1 MATVAERLAAGL
13 RDRTAATKDEKERV
27 NPLRAGLLGG
37 STLAQFDEAP
47 IERVQVDG
55 TALLK
60 IVRGGSGHLLGI
72 DEKGTLLVSDAFA
85 LPGGSIFPAAERA
98 PTDDRD
104 RDASFRRKD
113 DSFDAAFATA
123 HAQASTYL
131 PRLAELGA
139 DANVV
144 GLFTTTTYAATTSAN
159 GQANAPSGALVEALV
174 RYQLGG
180 SVEGAASGTSAVKPK
195 STLGRPPRAPGAGV
209 ALVCDAA
216 SGQAA
221 VGALSLK
228 AYRVSDE
235 YLAALKSGRLDA
247 QACVCSATAVLTLQ
261 ARRPRDHAAQRPA
274 RAAGDDHVQLAPRRR
289 PRDLRRAA
297 FVDPRVRDDRR
308 FDPADPGA
316 FAQDALHAGD
326 LAHPPS
332 PEPAHLVRG
341 LGQRAR
347 QHAFPGSQVGQ
358 GACCGLRR
366 HLRRG
371 ALRRDAISSTHACSL
386 LRRSSMPC
394 GRFARSSGSSV
405 ASQQVPL
412 DFGSLLVS
420 ESSLRVARAAA
431 LG

>member
-1 MATVAERLAAGL
+1 MSTVAERLAAGL
-13 RDRTAATKDEKERV
+13 RDRTQATTAEQQRATA

-37 STLAQFDEAP
+37 STLAQFEDAP

-85 LPGGSIFPAAERA
+85 LPNGSIFPAAERA
-98 PTDDRD
+98 PTDERD

-131 PRLAELGA
+131 PRIAELGA

-180 SVEGAASGTSAVKPK
+180 SVEGAASGSSAVKPK

-235 YLAALKSGRLDA
+235 YLSALKAGRLDA
-247 QACVCSATAVLTLQ
+247 QACVTS
-261 ARRPRDHAAQRPA
+261 
-274 RAAGDDHVQLAPRRR
+274 
-289 PRDLRRAA
+289 
-297 FVDPRVRDDRR
+297 
-308 FDPADPGA
+308 
-316 FAQDALHAGD
+316 
-326 LAHPPS
+326 
-332 PEPAHLVRG
+332 
-341 LGQRAR
+341 
-347 QHAFPGSQVGQ
+347 
-358 GACCGLRR
+358 
-366 HLRRG
+366 
-371 ALRRDAISSTHACSL
+371 RRD
-386 LRRSSMPC
+386 
-394 GRFARSSGSSV
+394 
-405 ASQQVPL
+405 
-412 DFGSLLVS
+412 VS
-420 ESSLRVARAAA
+420 
-431 LG
+431 